1 MRVTILDGYVDEPT
15 CLGVPP
21 YISTYVRYVAGA
33 LVFSGIPEESIE
45 YVAIDQYRKDEEKR
59 ELLKDSDVILLIT
72 GMTVPGRYLGG
83 KPITE
88 REIEEIGKLPVYKL
102 VGGPV
107 KFGFALK
114 GGVKAKPLLFENYDL
129 VVKGDVELAAYYVGK
144 ALMEDKELPEGV
156 FLERRTAKHVDRF
169 APLGAFIVR
178 KHPYFPYVIC
188 EIETFRGCERKHH
201 CSYCTEAFYGSPD
214 EREPERIV
222 DEVRALYESGVKYF
236 RIGRQPNILGY
247 KAIPSD
253 GEFPVPNVDV
263 ICNLFR
269 SIRETGNIKTLHID
283 NVNAGTIDAHPE
295 KSKEVLS
302 CIARYDTEGDV
313 APFGLE
319 TADEE
324 VIKKNFL
331 KVNPEGIKKAIKIV
345 NEIGAFKEREDG
357 LYKLLPGVN
366 FLVGLPG
373 ETRKTFEKNKDF
385 LKSILDEGL
394 LLRRI
399 NIRQVMVF
407 EGTPISEMVKRAKT
421 KYRKEFE
428 KFKQFVREEIDL
440 PMMKK
445 VFPVGTVIK
454 DVLLEAYD
462 GEHTLGRQI
471 GSYPIL
477 VRIPEKLKLFSVNDV
492 IVVGHRERSVIG
504 IPLPIDINKISH
516 KLLSYIP
523 GVSKNLAS
531 EIILKRP
538 FRDNMELLTLFP
550 QLSRFSKYIITSH

>member
-1 MRVTILDGYVDEPT
+1 LRVTILDGYVDEPT

-33 LVFSGIPEESIE
+33 LVLSGIPEESIE
-45 YVAIDQYRKDEEKR
+45 YVTIDQYRKDEEKR
-59 ELLKDSDVILLIT
+59 ELLKDSDVIFLIT

-144 ALMEDKELPEGV
+144 ALTEDKELPEGV

-169 APLGAFIVR
+169 APSGAFIVR

-201 CSYCTEAFYGSPD
+201 CSYCTEAFYGHPD
-214 EREPERIV
+214 EREPEKVV
-222 DEVRALYESGVKYF
+222 DEIRALYKAGVKYF

-269 SIRETGNIKTLHID
+269 SIREIGNIKTLHID

-295 KSKEVLS
+295 KSMEALS

-331 KVNPEGIKKAIKIV
+331 KVNPEGIKKAIRIV

-366 FLVGLPG
+366 FLVGLHQ
-373 ETRKTFEKNKDF
+373 K
-385 LKSILDEGL
+385 
-394 LLRRI
+394 
-399 NIRQVMVF
+399 M
-407 EGTPISEMVKRAKT
+407 
-421 KYRKEFE
+421 
-428 KFKQFVREEIDL
+428 
-440 PMMKK
+440 
-445 VFPVGTVIK
+445 
-454 DVLLEAYD
+454 
-462 GEHTLGRQI
+462 
-471 GSYPIL
+471 
-477 VRIPEKLKLFSVNDV
+477 
-492 IVVGHRERSVIG
+492 
-504 IPLPIDINKISH
+504 
-516 KLLSYIP
+516 
-523 GVSKNLAS
+523 
-531 EIILKRP
+531 
-538 FRDNMELLTLFP
+538 
-550 QLSRFSKYIITSH
+550 

>member
-1 MRVTILDGYVDEPT
+1 MRILILDGYVDEPT

-33 LVFSGIPEESIE
+33 LVLAGIPEESIS
-45 YVAIDQYRKDEEKR
+45 YLTIDEYRKSEEKR
-59 ELLKDSDVILLIT
+59 SLLNDSDAIFLIA

-88 REIEEIGKLPVYKL
+88 REIEEIGKLPIYKV

-129 VVKGDVELAAYYVGK
+129 VVKGDIELAAYKIGK
-144 ALMEDKELPEGV
+144 TLTSCTQLPEGV
-156 FLERRTAKHVDRF
+156 FLERRTASYIDKI
-169 APLGAFIVR
+169 APLGAFIV
-178 KHPYFPYVIC
+178 KEHPYFPYVIC
-188 EIETFRGCERKHH
+188 EVETFRGCERKHH
-201 CSYCTEAFYGSPD
+201 CSYCTEAFYGHPD
-214 EREPERIV
+214 EREPEKII
-222 DEVRALYESGVKYF
+222 EEIKALYSTGVKYF

-247 KAIPSD
+247 KAISTF
-253 GEFPVPNVDV
+253 GEFSIPNVEV

-269 SIRETGNIKTLHID
+269 SIRNIGDIKTLHID
-283 NVNAGTIDAHPE
+283 NVNAGTIDAYPE
-295 KSKEVLS
+295 ESKRALY
-302 CIARYDTEGDV
+302 CIANHDTEGDV

-324 VIKKNFL
+324 VIKKNYL
-331 KVNPEGIKKAIKIV
+331 KVNPEGIKKAIRIV
-345 NEIGAFKEREDG
+345 NEVGAFKERKDG
-357 LYKLLPGVN
+357 LYKLLPGIN

-373 ETRKTFEKNKDF
+373 ETKKTFEKNKDF

-399 NIRQVMVF
+399 NIRQVMIF
-407 EGTPISEMVKRAKT
+407 EGTQISEMVKKART

-428 KFKQFVREEIDL
+428 KFKQFVREEIDF

-454 DVLLEAYD
+454 EVLLEAYD
-462 GEHTLGRQI
+462 GGHTLGRQI
-471 GSYPIL
+471 GSYPVL
-477 VRIPEKLKLFSVNDV
+477 VRIPEKLELFKVKNV

-504 IPLPIDINKISH
+504 IPIPININNISH

-523 GVSKNLAS
+523 GISKKLAT
-531 EIILKRP
+531 EIVLKRP
-538 FRDNMELLTLFP
+538 FKDKTELLTLFP
-550 QLSRFSKYIITSH
+550 QLSKFSKYIITSH

>member
-1 MRVTILDGYVDEPT
+1 LRILILDGYVDEPT

-33 LVFSGIPEESIE
+33 LVLAGIPEESIS
-45 YVAIDQYRKDEEKR
+45 YLTIDEYRKSEEKR
-59 ELLKDSDVILLIT
+59 SLLNDSDAIFLIA

-88 REIEEIGKLPVYKL
+88 REIEEIGKLPIYKV

-129 VVKGDVELAAYYVGK
+129 VVKGDIELAAYKIGK
-144 ALMEDKELPEGV
+144 TLTSCTQLPEGV
-156 FLERRTAKHVDRF
+156 FLERRTASYIDKI
-169 APLGAFIVR
+169 APLGAFIV
-178 KHPYFPYVIC
+178 KEHPYFPYVIC
-188 EIETFRGCERKHH
+188 EVETFRGCERKHH
-201 CSYCTEAFYGSPD
+201 CSYCTEAFYGHPD
-214 EREPERIV
+214 EREPEKII
-222 DEVRALYESGVKYF
+222 EEIKALYSTGVKYF

-247 KAIPSD
+247 KAISTF
-253 GEFPVPNVDV
+253 GEFSIPNVEV

-269 SIRETGNIKTLHID
+269 SIRNIGDIKTLHID
-283 NVNAGTIDAHPE
+283 NVNAGTIDAYPE
-295 KSKEVLS
+295 ESKRALY
-302 CIARYDTEGDV
+302 CIANHDTEGDV

-324 VIKKNFL
+324 VIKKNYL
-331 KVNPEGIKKAIKIV
+331 KVNPEGIKKAIRIV
-345 NEIGAFKEREDG
+345 NEVGAFKERKDG
-357 LYKLLPGVN
+357 LYKLLPGIN

-373 ETRKTFEKNKDF
+373 ETKKTFEKNKDF

-399 NIRQVMVF
+399 NIRQVMIF
-407 EGTPISEMVKRAKT
+407 EGTQISEMVKKART

-428 KFKQFVREEIDL
+428 KFKQFVREEIDF

-454 DVLLEAYD
+454 EVLLEAYD
-462 GEHTLGRQI
+462 GGHTLGRQI
-471 GSYPIL
+471 GSYPVL
-477 VRIPEKLKLFSVNDV
+477 VRIPEKLELFKVKNV

-504 IPLPIDINKISH
+504 IPIPININNISH

-523 GVSKNLAS
+523 GISKKLAT
-531 EIILKRP
+531 EIVLKRP
-538 FRDNMELLTLFP
+538 FKDKTELLTLFP
-550 QLSRFSKYIITSH
+550 QLSKFSKYIITSH